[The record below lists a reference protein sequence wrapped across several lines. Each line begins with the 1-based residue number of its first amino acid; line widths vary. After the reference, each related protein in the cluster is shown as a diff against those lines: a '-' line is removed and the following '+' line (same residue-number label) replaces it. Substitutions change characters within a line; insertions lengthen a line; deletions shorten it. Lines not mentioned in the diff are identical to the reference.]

1 MPMSRPTH
9 RVARLATVLAV
20 PAALAVSGGI
30 VGHASYSAYSSTAAN
45 PTSNWRSGT
54 VNISADDSQTALFSA
69 SGLKPGSTD
78 SKCIAV
84 TSTGSLASTVKLYG
98 SNYANTKNLASSIN
112 LKIEQ
117 GTGGNFGSCT
127 GFTAQ
132 ATGGVL
138 FNDTLAAFSNKT
150 DYSNGLT
157 TWSPTGSGSET
168 KVFKITYAL
177 DPSAPDSTQ
186 GGTAAVGFTWEA
198 QNN

>member
-1 MPMSRPTH
+1 MSRPT
-9 RVARLATVLAV
+9 RSTARIATAIAI
-20 PAALAVSGGI
+20 PAALAVSGAI
-30 VGHASYSAYSSTAAN
+30 VGHASYSAYSSTASN

-54 VNISADDSQTALFSA
+54 VNISGDDSQTALFSA
-69 SGLKPGSTD
+69 SGLKPGSAD

-98 SNYANTKNLASSIN
+98 TGYATTKNLASSIN

-132 ATGGVL
+132 PTGGTV
-138 FNDTLAAFSNKT
+138 FNDTLAAFSGKT
-150 DYSNGLT
+150 NYSTGLT
-157 TWSPTGSGSET
+157 TWSPTGTDPET
-168 KVFKITYAL
+168 KVFKITYTL

-186 GGTAAVGFTWEA
+186 GGTAGVGFTWEA